1 MYCYWCG
8 RPGLEMLEWG
18 ARGLRL
24 AAMFRANRDD
34 HLAYFGR
41 MWECMWGVY
50 GGLAGPVEC
59 EGGWQKS
66 SLCTLLVRACVCVHR
81 CNQEACMQLKRAS
94 PSVCSRLRPAWINGS
109 DFVQAAWRTV
119 SHL

>member
-1 MYCYWCG
+1 
-8 RPGLEMLEWG
+8 MLEWG

-66 SLCTLLVRACVCVHR
+66 SLCTLLVRVLYVRVFACIAAIKKHA
-81 CNQEACMQLKRAS
+81 CN
-94 PSVCSRLRPAWINGS
+94 
-109 DFVQAAWRTV
+109 
-119 SHL
+119 